1 MAISKNRYLDAFL
14 KFVLLTAII
23 HMFLLFAAAAIN
35 ADITYLNYFNILDID
50 LFFPGVEYGL
60 LSQVLSIAAMVV
72 LYVIIYFYFTGKSK
86 QVK

>member
-1 MAISKNRYLDAFL
+1 MTISKNRYLDAFL

-35 ADITYLNYFNILDID
+35 ADIVYLNYFNILDMD

-60 LSQVLSIAAMVV
+60 LSQVLSVAAMVV
-72 LYVIIYFYFTGKSK
+72 LYAIIYLYFTGKTK
-86 QVK
+86 QAK